1 VQAVILVGGEGTR
14 LRPLTSTVP
23 KPVVPLVDRPFI
35 SFMLEWLRQ
44 HEIDDVIMSCG
55 FLGTS
60 VRNVLGDGSGVGVRL
75 RFVEEPDPRG
85 TAGALKFAES
95 MLDERF
101 LMLNGDV
108 LTDIDLSAQIAQ
120 HERTGARATLALVPV
135 ADPTAYGLVHLSE
148 DHSVSDFVEK
158 PSSDRI
164 EGGAG
169 GRRPAGGGGRDAPLH
184 ASANLISAGAY
195 VLQREILELVPPDRN
210 VSIEREVWPL
220 LIGNGL
226 YGFPSDS
233 YWLDIGT
240 PARYLQGT
248 FDIIEG
254 NVRTAVQ
261 ERLGSDYLAVADG
274 AEVLGRVI
282 PPAVLERGVRV
293 AHSAHVGSLVVLGQD
308 VSVGAGSTVERAV
321 VLNGAE
327 IGEGCTLRDCI
338 VAAGCRIGAGTQILD
353 GAVLG
358 EGVTIGAENTIA
370 HGARIFPGVTLP
382 DGALRFA

>member
-1 VQAVILVGGEGTR
+1 MQAVILVGGEGTR

-35 SFMLEWLRQ
+35 VFMLEWLRQ
-44 HEIDDVIMSCG
+44 HGIDDVIMSCG
-55 FLGTS
+55 FLATS

-85 TAGALKFAES
+85 TAGALKYAES

-108 LTDIDLSAQIAQ
+108 LTDIDLSSQIAQ
-120 HERTGARATLALVPV
+120 HERTGAQATLALVPV
-135 ADPTAYGLVHLSE
+135 PDPTAYGLVHLAP
-148 DHSVSDFVEK
+148 DNSVKDFVEK
-158 PSSDRI
+158 PSSDHI
-164 EGGAG
+164 GGGAASQ
-169 GRRPAGGGGRDAPLH
+169 RLASRAPLIQ
-184 ASANLISAGAY
+184 SRTNMISAGAY
-195 VLQREILELVPPDRN
+195 VLERDVLELVPPDRN

-226 YGFPSDS
+226 YGHPSES

-240 PARYLQGT
+240 PGRYLQGT

-254 NVRTAVQ
+254 NVKTAVQ
-261 ERLGSDYLAVADG
+261 ERLGSGYLAIAERDG
-274 AEVLGRVI
+274 IQGRVI
-282 PPAVLERGVRV
+282 PPAVIERGVKI
-293 AHSAHVGSLVVLGQD
+293 ASGAHVGSLVVLGQG
-308 VSVGAGSTVERAV
+308 VEIGANATVERAV
-321 VLNGAE
+321 LWGGVDIGA
-327 IGEGCTLRDCI
+327 GCTLRNCI
-338 VAAGCRIGAGTQILD
+338 VAAGCHVGEGTQILG

-358 EGVTIGAENTIA
+358 EGVTVGSENIID

-382 DGALRFA
+382 DGALRF